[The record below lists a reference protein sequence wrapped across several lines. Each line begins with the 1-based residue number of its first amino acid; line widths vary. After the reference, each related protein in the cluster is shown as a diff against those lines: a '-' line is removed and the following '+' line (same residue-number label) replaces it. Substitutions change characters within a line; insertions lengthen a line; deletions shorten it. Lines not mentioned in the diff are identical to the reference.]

1 MMEASFMKKSW
12 AVLLITALMLLSG
25 CSLMEDVNNTLTY
38 GKEATEY
45 VSKAGTFAEEVPALA
60 KQAVNDQQAAEDLE
74 VKLLD
79 MKQEMEAFNA
89 LEAPEVALEIHEQIV
104 NQNAKVEEGI
114 DLYLNNME
122 NGKLDPTV
130 LENTEI
136 YQSIQKIT
144 NTIDQIKQLGQ

>member
-1 MMEASFMKKSW
+1 MKKSW